1 MTSTYVMLT
10 FAALFWGGTWVTGK
24 LAVAAIPP
32 MTLAAARFTVATI
45 LLWGWAR
52 TKGVPGRRLVAADLP
67 LVLAMG
73 LTAIAVYNV
82 LFLYGLLLAPASDGA
97 IIVPG
102 LAPILTVAL
111 AWPVLR
117 ERVSRW
123 GAAGLITA
131 LAGLLLVMRPGG
143 GGAPSRLLGDLLFF
157 LGAFCWA
164 IYSVIGKAA
173 TARFTPLRATLYG
186 SVAGTLMLLPFAI
199 VERGWTRLVT
209 SPPAAWLSVLYLAVF
224 GTVLAFVFFYEGVS
238 RVGAGRAA
246 SFAFLVPIFGVA
258 SSVVI
263 LGEDLAASTI
273 AGGALVLLGLW
284 LVQREPAA
292 VAPAVRPVPSQGSP
306 GIR

>member
-52 TKGVPGRRLVAADLP
+52 TKGAPGRRLVAADLP

-102 LAPILTVAL
+102 LAPILTVVL

-143 GGAPSRLLGDLLFF
+143 GQDPSRLLGDLLFF

-186 SVAGTLMLLPFAI
+186 SVAGTMMLLPFAI
-199 VERGWTRLVT
+199 VERGWTPLAA
-209 SPPAAWLSVLYLAVF
+209 SPPSAWLSVLYLAVF

-284 LVQREPAA
+284 LVQREPASI
-292 VAPAVRPVPSQGSP
+292 VEPIRGQESP